1 MNTEYEVLGQ
11 RLKTRQ
17 DELRQ
22 RVASIARDVAR
33 RAAADWSE
41 QAQERENDEVL
52 DALGNE
58 AMTELR
64 LIQKALERM
73 EVGDYGVCNRVRWQ
87 HSNGA
92 SRNHALYQPLREMR
106 GKSGVRRS
114 GHQTVAVLL
123 RTSWL

>member
-22 RVASIARDVAR
+22 RVASIARDVTR

-73 EVGDYGVCNRVRWQ
+73 EVGDYGVCTGCGGSIPMARLEIMPYTNLCVKCAESQ
-87 HSNGA
+87 
-92 SRNHALYQPLREMR
+92 E
-106 GKSGVRRS
+106 
-114 GHQTVAVLL
+114 
-123 RTSWL
+123 